1 MNGSTRT
8 ARRILQRICVVG
20 AERLLAL
27 ALVILFTGV
36 SVFSQANLG
45 RIAGSIIDQTGGA
58 MAGATVTVT
67 DTQRGVARVLTT
79 DDAGAYNAPNLTP
92 GTYTVKAEAKGFKT
106 IQRENILIE
115 VGKEIRVDL
124 TLQPGEQQ
132 QTITVTELIPM
143 VETTN
148 ATLGGTL
155 SNATITELPLNG
167 RNFVNLLSLRPGM
180 QVYLGGGTYTRS
192 SNGTRAD
199 DIGYLIDGLSADEG
213 YTGQSVLNAPIAAG
227 DASSSLPIDAIQEFN
242 TEQNPKAEFG
252 WKPGSIVN
260 AGLKSGT
267 NTLHGSAFAFGRTD
281 ALDAR
286 NFFNPAKSTACDAVP
301 TQCNAAPHALEQFGA
316 SLGGTIKKDK
326 LFYFVNYE
334 GQRYTAG
341 QVLAAS
347 APVTC
352 AGGTAGCLLAA
363 PDTTN
368 SIIDA
373 CNAAIASH
381 IATPADPTT
390 PGVSP
395 LSALISGITFSAST
409 PGSCTIRPPNYTPG
423 PTESFFPTNNG
434 ALASNNVVLNLQS
447 VNQQD
452 NGVAKIDYHI
462 NDQNQLTG
470 MYFRGQ
476 GGGTWADSASEVGIP
491 GTTGSP
497 WQSLL
502 FGYIQ
507 MGSGAWTFT
516 PNSTVVN
523 ELRAG
528 YTHFR
533 QPYLSVD
540 NTVNPI
546 DYGINTGI
554 TDPRF
559 FGFPRLNIQGFG
571 IGFGGNWP
579 KIRGPNGSL
588 QFLDHVSILHGN
600 HSFKFGGEIVQN
612 TATGFIT
619 SNGKAR
625 FRFKNLTEFIEGILR
640 TSGGQTTVEAGD
652 PTRHYSN
659 GQYAAFFQD
668 DWRVTPRLT
677 LNLGLRYELIS
688 VVKER
693 DGLEGNF
700 DPNSST
706 GVVQVGYGLT
716 APFNGDHNNFS
727 PRFGLAWD
735 VRGNG
740 KTVVR
745 AGGSL
750 MYEALPIATFSDI
763 ANALGLSLEPTAAT
777 KIYCSTVAC
786 GAGSTQIVQAG
797 VGSSGVSQVVVSGA
811 SGLTAGWQAQ
821 TEACLFTTNCGTV
834 IPSSVIAVQCGDGK
848 TPAVTAPGQPAKDP
862 SPCNIGAAQ
871 RTLRTPYIIT
881 WTLNLQQAITNN
893 LSLQAA
899 YVGTHGTKLIGFT
912 DINQPSLSAG
922 GFSQSARPYYSKF
935 PFLGEIAQLGN
946 IDFSNYHALQI
957 TATERASHGLSF
969 VAGYTWAHAL
979 GEASS
984 NWNSLNVPPDSTNPR
999 FMYGNS
1005 AFDIRHR
1012 FTLSVSY
1019 DIPGLKTPG
1028 QLLEGWSINS
1038 IISLQSGQPW
1048 APQDTS
1054 NDFAG
1059 DGQTSSLASYGQTWN
1074 FFGDPLDFRSSPNAI
1089 PFFLTGTPKASDP
1102 LGPTDPAFAINN
1114 TACKAQAA
1122 VSLLQSF
1129 GCYQKGSSV
1138 LVPPA
1143 LGTVGNAGPGLFR
1156 DSGFRN
1162 WDFSVTKIW
1171 KIRERL
1177 STQFRAEFFNI
1188 LNHPTFANP
1197 SGPAAPGWNDPSAPA
1212 NFGCGCGTPD
1222 QVSPNPVLGTGGNRS
1237 VQLGLK
1243 ILW

>member
-1 MNGSTRT
+1 MNGSTLPLHQVRNLPGARFPGIFATKICLERT
-8 ARRILQRICVVG
+8 
-20 AERLLAL
+20 ERLLTVAFL
-27 ALVILFTGV
+27 LLFASV

-45 RIAGSIIDQTGGA
+45 RILGSITDQTGGA

-67 DTQRGVARVLTT
+67 DTERGVTRTLTT

-92 GTYTVKAEAKGFKT
+92 GTYTVRAEAKGFKT

-115 VGKEIRVDL
+115 VGKELRVDL

-155 SNATITELPLNG
+155 SNETITQLPLNG

-180 QVYLGGGTYTRS
+180 QVYLGGGSYTRS

-199 DIGYLIDGLSADEG
+199 DIGYLVDGLSVDEG

-286 NFFNPAKSTACDAVP
+286 NFFNQSNSPACTTVPAACI
-301 TQCNAAPHALEQFGA
+301 AAPHALEQFGA
-316 SLGGTIKKDK
+316 SLGGAIKKDK

-341 QVLAAS
+341 QVL
-347 APVTC
+347 PVTTPVTSSILSTC
-352 AGGTAGCLLAA
+352 NTINDAHIASSAA
-363 PDTTN
+363 PAVT
-368 SIIDA
+368 
-373 CNAAIASH
+373 
-381 IATPADPTT
+381 
-390 PGVSP
+390 P
-395 LSALISGITFSAST
+395 LSALISGLTFSST
-409 PGSCTIRPPNYTPG
+409 PGSCAIRPPNYTPG
-423 PTESFFPTNNG
+423 TSESFFPANPGPST
-434 ALASNNVVLNLQS
+434 SVVMNLQS

-452 NGVAKIDYHI
+452 NGVAKIDFHA
-462 NDQNQLTG
+462 NDKNQLTG
-470 MYFRGQ
+470 LYFRGQ
-476 GGGTWADSASEVGIP
+476 GGGNWADSPAEPGIP
-491 GTTGSP
+491 GTTTSP
-497 WQSLL
+497 WTSLL

-507 MGSGAWTFT
+507 MGSGAWTYT
-516 PNSTVVN
+516 PNSTLVN
-523 ELRAG
+523 ELRVG

-540 NTVNPI
+540 NAVNPVT
-546 DYGINTGI
+546 YGINTGI

-559 FGFPRLNIQGFG
+559 FGFPRLSISGFG

-579 KIRGPNGSL
+579 KIRGPNTSL
-588 QFLDHVSILHGN
+588 QLLDHFSILRGN
-600 HSFKFGGEIVQN
+600 HSFKFGGEVVRN
-612 TATGFIT
+612 NAVGFIT

-625 FRFKNLTEFIEGILR
+625 FRFKNLTQFLEGVLAS
-640 TSGGQTTVEAGD
+640 SGGQTTVEAGD

-659 GQYAAFFQD
+659 GQYAAFVQD
-668 DWRVTPRLT
+668 DWRMTPRFT
-677 LNLGLRYELIS
+677 VNLGLRYELIS

-700 DPNSST
+700 DPNSAT
-706 GVVQVGYGLT
+706 GVVQVGFQTSTPY
-716 APFNGDHNNFS
+716 NGDHNNFS
-727 PRFGLAWD
+727 PRLGLVWD

-740 KTVVR
+740 KTVIR

-750 MYEALPIATFSDI
+750 MYEYLPISTFSDI
-763 ANALGLSLEPTAAT
+763 ANALGLSLEPTGAT
-777 KIYCSTVAC
+777 KVFCSTVAC

-797 VGSSGVSQVVVSGA
+797 VGTSAVTQVVVAGTN
-811 SGLTAGWQAQ
+811 GLNAGWQAQ
-821 TEACLFTTNCGTV
+821 TAACLFTTNCGPV
-834 IPSSVIAVQCGDGK
+834 IPSSVVAATCGDGK
-848 TPAVTAPGQPAKDP
+848 TPSVVSALYPKDP
-862 SPCNIGAAQ
+862 PPCNIMAAD
-871 RTLRTPYIIT
+871 RNLRTPYVST
-881 WTLNLQQAITNN
+881 WTINLQQAITNN
-893 LSLQAA
+893 LSVQAA
-899 YVGTHGTKLIGFT
+899 YVGTHGTKLIGFQ
-912 DINQPSLSAG
+912 DINQPALSAA
-922 GFSQSARPYYSKF
+922 FSQSARPYYSKF
-935 PFLGEIAQLGN
+935 PFLGEIAKLGN
-946 IDFSNYHALQI
+946 IDFSNYNALQM
-957 TATERASHGLSF
+957 TVTERASHGLSF
-969 VAGYTWAHAL
+969 VAGYTWSHAL
-979 GEASS
+979 GESSS
-984 NWNSLNVPPDSTNPR
+984 NWNGLTVPPDSTNPR
-999 FMYGNS
+999 FLYGSS

-1012 FTLSVSY
+1012 FTFSLSY

-1028 QLLEGWSINS
+1028 QLLQGWSLNS
-1038 IISLQSGQPW
+1038 IVTLQTGQPW
-1048 APQDTS
+1048 QPQDLS

-1059 DGQTSSLASYGQTWN
+1059 DGQVSDLASFGQTWN
-1074 FFGDPLDFRSSPNAI
+1074 FFGNPSDFKSGPSAI
-1089 PFFLTGTPKASDP
+1089 PFFLTGTPPVNDP
-1102 LGPTDPAFAINN
+1102 LGPTDPAYAINN
-1114 TACKAQAA
+1114 ASCLAQAT
-1122 VSLLQSF
+1122 STQLQSF
-1129 GCYQKGSSV
+1129 GCYQKGTSI

-1143 LGTVGNAGPGLFR
+1143 FGTVGNAGPGIFR

-1177 STQFRAEFFNI
+1177 STQFRAELFNI
-1188 LNHPTFANP
+1188 LNHPTFTNP
-1197 SGPAAPGWNDPSAPA
+1197 GGPAGAGYNDPSAA

-1222 QVSPNPVLGTGGNRS
+1222 QVAPNPVLGTGGNRS

>member
-1 MNGSTRT
+1 
-8 ARRILQRICVVG
+8 
-20 AERLLAL
+20 
-27 ALVILFTGV
+27 
-36 SVFSQANLG
+36 
-45 RIAGSIIDQTGGA
+45 
-58 MAGATVTVT
+58 MAGVTVTVT
-67 DTQRGVARVLTT
+67 DTQRGVTRVLTT
-79 DDAGAYNAPNLTP
+79 DEAGAYNAPNLTP

-115 VGKEIRVDL
+115 VGKDVRVDL

-286 NFFNPAKSTACDAVP
+286 NFFNQSNDPKCSTVP
-301 TQCNAAPHALEQFGA
+301 TICIEAPHSMEQFGA
-316 SLGGTIKKDK
+316 SLGGHIIKDK

-341 QVLAAS
+341 QVL
-347 APVTC
+347 P
-352 AGGTAGCLLAA
+352 
-363 PDTTN
+363 
-368 SIIDA
+368 
-373 CNAAIASH
+373 
-381 IATPADPTT
+381 ATSPTT
-390 PGVSP
+390 STLISTCNTINDAHINSGGPAVTP
-395 LSALISGITFSAST
+395 LSALISGLSFSST
-409 PGSCTIRPPNYTPG
+409 PGSCTLRPTSYTPG
-423 PTESFFPTNNG
+423 PSESFFPTNPG
-434 ALASNNVVLNLQS
+434 PSTTVVLNLQS

-476 GGGTWADSASEVGIP
+476 GGGTWADSASEVGLP

-540 NTVNPI
+540 NAVNPL

-559 FGFPRLNIQGFG
+559 FGFPRLNISGYT

-600 HSFKFGGEIVQN
+600 HSFKFGGEAIQN

-625 FRFKNLTEFIEGILR
+625 FRFKNLTQFLEGVAAS
-640 TSGGQTTVEAGD
+640 SGGQTTVEAGD
-652 PTRHYSN
+652 PTRHYTN

-677 LNLGLRYELIS
+677 VNLGLRYELIS

-740 KTVVR
+740 KTVIR

-797 VGSSGVSQVVVSGA
+797 VGSSGVSQVVVPGT
-811 SGLTAGWQAQ
+811 GTNGINLGWQAQ
-821 TEACLFTTNCGTV
+821 TDACLFTTNCGTV
-834 IPSSVIAVQCGDGK
+834 IPASVIAVQCGDGQL
-848 TPAVTAPGQPAKDP
+848 VPGQATRDP
-862 SPCNIGAAQ
+862 SPCSIGAAQ
-871 RTLRTPYIIT
+871 RTLRTPYIST
-881 WTLNLQQAITNN
+881 WTVNLQQAITNN

-912 DINQPSLSAG
+912 DINQPPLSAG
-922 GFSQSARPYYSKF
+922 GFSQKARPYYSKF

-946 IDFSNYHALQI
+946 IDFSNYNALQV
-957 TATERASHGLSF
+957 TATERATHGLSF

-984 NWNSLNVPPDSTNPR
+984 NWNSLNVPPDSANPR
-999 FMYGNS
+999 FLYGNS

-1012 FTLSVSY
+1012 FTLSMSY

-1038 IISLQSGQPW
+1038 IITLQTGQPW

-1059 DGQTSSLASYGQTWN
+1059 NGQTSALASYFQTWN
-1074 FFGDPLDFRSSPNAI
+1074 FSGNPSDFTSGPSAI
-1089 PFFLTGTPKASDP
+1089 PYFLSGVPGPSDD
-1102 LGPTDPAFAINN
+1102 PTKFAINN

-1122 VSLLQSF
+1122 VSLLQTY
-1129 GCYQKGSSV
+1129 GCYQNGSSV

-1143 LGTVGNAGPGLFR
+1143 LGTIGNAGPGLFR

-1171 KIRERL
+1171 KFHERL

-1197 SGPAAPGWNDPSAPA
+1197 AGPAAPGWNDPSAPST
-1212 NFGCGCGTPD
+1212 FGCGCGTPD